1 MRAITRVDSR
11 LALLTLFLC
20 FVARRSEGASHEDVY
35 EIRLL
40 REENRQLKSQAS
52 RSDSPSRQLQREG
65 GASANV
71 VSEVELAAGA
81 PGHASRR
88 ALSHDDPKWEA
99 SQIGYTVIA
108 PTQGHG
114 QFAELETDVDT
125 FSRAAALSYSLAYTI
140 FTNGSLGACIEASDT
155 PHTLDTMG
163 SREYV
168 GQNAEKVPPWW
179 HHSSLPRAP
188 VGL

>member
-71 VSEVELAAGA
+71 VSAVELATGA

-88 ALSHDDPKWEA
+88 ALSHDEVRNVWLACEDWLDIEEWLDECIATAIRDA
-99 SQIGYTVIA
+99 SDADGDVAIPMPMGVSAIIA
-108 PTQGHG
+108 
-114 QFAELETDVDT
+114 
-125 FSRAAALSYSLAYTI
+125 RAAL
-140 FTNGSLGACIEASDT
+140 
-155 PHTLDTMG
+155 
-163 SREYV
+163 
-168 GQNAEKVPPWW
+168 
-179 HHSSLPRAP
+179 
-188 VGL
+188 